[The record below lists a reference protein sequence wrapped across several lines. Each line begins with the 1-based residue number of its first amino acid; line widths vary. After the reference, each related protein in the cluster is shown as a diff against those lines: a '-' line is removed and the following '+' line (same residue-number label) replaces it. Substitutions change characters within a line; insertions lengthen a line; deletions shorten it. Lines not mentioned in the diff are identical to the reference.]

1 MTDTRNLKE
10 SSPITTTNT
19 SNLTKKGGLKDYNH
33 TGKAKDVDMA
43 ENRFRLTPLKDR
55 DSV

>member
-19 SNLTKKGGLKDYNH
+19 SNLIKKGGLRDYNH
-33 TGKAKDVDMA
+33 TSKAKDVEMA